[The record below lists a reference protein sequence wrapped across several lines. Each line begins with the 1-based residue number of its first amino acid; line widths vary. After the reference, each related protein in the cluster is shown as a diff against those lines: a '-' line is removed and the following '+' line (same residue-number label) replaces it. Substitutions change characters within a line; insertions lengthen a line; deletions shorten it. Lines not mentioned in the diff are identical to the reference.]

1 MRVAHAQHSHKPTAN
16 PPRSKERFPYKDKHL
31 TFGYF
36 RALNSFQVH
45 SAFTQLAR
53 AELVAGNEFLMSKR
67 KGVSMET
74 VETGLDPPLDLHE
87 VICGMI
93 YEQN

>member
-1 MRVAHAQHSHKPTAN
+1 M
-16 PPRSKERFPYKDKHL
+16 
-31 TFGYF
+31 
-36 RALNSFQVH
+36 H

-74 VETGLDPPLDLHE
+74 VETGLDPPL
-87 VICGMI
+87 
-93 YEQN
+93 QNYDYSELKQRTKYKKSIKKCMFH